1 MFLYFCEMWC
11 WNPGTGTPGQ
21 EPLHSPTAVDS
32 LHSFHSPLV
41 QMFLFQM
48 ELPFHRAQFGIV
60 DVKIYKSFG
69 PLNILGIYIP
79 LVESVSSE

>member
-1 MFLYFCEMWC
+1 
-11 WNPGTGTPGQ
+11 
-21 EPLHSPTAVDS
+21 
-32 LHSFHSPLV
+32 
-41 QMFLFQM
+41 M
-48 ELPFHRAQFGIV
+48 ELPFHRAQFGIL